1 MVEKMKSSA
10 TDMEITTYGE
20 IEVAPEV
27 LEVIAG
33 IAANQ
38 VEGVYAM
45 QGKLAS
51 GVSELFGKVD
61 HKKGVHLSTD
71 DNGLIVDVYCYL
83 KYGAQVPKVAAE
95 IQRSIK
101 EQVDHMTDIDLAEV
115 NIHIAGIVP
124 EKSALADLLDLGKE
138 EDEIF

>member
-1 MVEKMKSSA
+1 MVENMKSAAEMQLTSF
-10 TDMEITTYGE
+10 GE

-61 HKKGVHLSTD
+61 HKKGVHLTTD
-71 DNGLIVDVYCYL
+71 EEGLKVDVYCYL
-83 KYGAQVPKVAAE
+83 KYGAQVPKVAGE

-101 EQVDHMTDIDLAEV
+101 EQVYHMTDIDLAEV
-115 NIHIAGIVP
+115 NIHIAGIIP
-124 EKSALADLLDLGKE
+124 EKSALEDLLDLGIE
-138 EDEIF
+138 EDEAF